1 VSDRARIRAR
11 ARPHDFHGASVVIK
25 ASGGDMAGQ
34 PGVMEFTYPAGL
46 SVHTPA
52 RTRCSVCFDG
62 ELTGFCDDGRGRRGQ
77 AAWCSS
83 PATGCVD
90 SPSPAASPP
99 GRSSSSGHRSLI
111 ARSQRAERLQP
122 VPRLPGHE
130 RKPGTR
136 YTARTVLAALDA
148 MLAGLGPAWLAS
160 RIFRVLAA
168 SDRTLSLI
176 AGHPSSAM
184 NWGHRS
190 RRVHPMFAPGAVPMR
205 IAVGGLHR
213 VCVRA
218 PQWPGRTSNGG
229 TNDSIHVPSAA
240 LPLTRA

>member
-1 VSDRARIRAR
+1 
-11 ARPHDFHGASVVIK
+11 
-25 ASGGDMAGQ
+25 
-34 PGVMEFTYPAGL
+34 
-46 SVHTPA
+46 
-52 RTRCSVCFDG
+52 
-62 ELTGFCDDGRGRRGQ
+62 
-77 AAWCSS
+77 
-83 PATGCVD
+83 
-90 SPSPAASPP
+90 
-99 GRSSSSGHRSLI
+99 
-111 ARSQRAERLQP
+111 
-122 VPRLPGHE
+122 
-130 RKPGTR
+130 
-136 YTARTVLAALDA
+136 

-205 IAVGGLHR
+205 IAVRGLHH

-240 LPLTRA
+240 LPLTRASWTPAPAVAGCRRGDRRRACHHGRGRLLGWRGTGWIPPGQPGVGHPGRRPLTDPDLLNAWGLAATPGTDQAPGSPLWVSDNGSGKTTLFAGATADSVAQVLVVNI